1 MSSIEDILP
10 LSPLQSGM
18 LFHATTDESTQDVY
32 LAQLVLDLAG
42 PLDAERLRAAVHGL
56 TKRHSALRSA
66 FVRDVGDPIQVVL
79 ADVEPPWV
87 EIDLTGADADRRADE
102 LLAADRATRFD
113 LDQPPLIRAMLL
125 RFAADRHRLVL
136 TNHHLVM
143 DGWSTPLLMRDLF
156 ALYAGET
163 LPQAR
168 PFRDHLAW
176 LANRDKAESLVA
188 WKDALGDLDT
198 ATLLVPAAV
207 HADPVLPSE
216 VVLDIPGLTAFA
228 RGQGVT
234 TNTVVQV
241 AWGILASRL
250 TGRDDV
256 VFGATVAGRPAD
268 LPGVESM
275 VGLFINTIPV
285 RLRLNPGERVDDLL
299 ARVQDEQA
307 ELLDHQHVGLA
318 EVQRAIGSG
327 VGELFD
333 SLVVFESFPFDT
345 GAIDAAVASTG
356 LRVTATSR
364 PISTHYP
371 LTLMV
376 MPHGDSLEFTLKYRP
391 DLVTDPEGLLGRLR
405 DLLAEIVAHPRAM
418 VAVLGRVTVEPPRAV
433 PAVPT
438 PESTLVELFAAQ
450 VARTPDAPAVEFH
463 GDTLT
468 YAELDARAEAL
479 AARLPVGP
487 EDLVAIVLP
496 RSADLVI
503 AALAVVKA
511 GAGYLP
517 IDPGY
522 PAERIQATLADAEPV
537 AVITDLDAEFVLPT
551 GRRRAGADNVAY
563 VIYTSGSTGA
573 PKGVIVTHRDVVTL
587 LTAAR
592 PLVEFGPGD
601 VWTLF
606 HSFAFDF
613 SVWEMWA
620 PLVTGGTLVVVPH
633 EISRSPEDFRALLAQ
648 RRVTVLNQTPSA
660 YYQLDTAG
668 LPDLRVVIFG
678 GEALDPTRLTPGPR
692 LINMYGITETTV
704 HVTFRELDPTV
715 TGSVIGLGLPGLT
728 VHVLDSALAP
738 VPVGVPGEM
747 YVGGGQLARGY
758 LGRPGLTASRF
769 VANPFGEGRLYRS
782 GDLARW
788 TESGELEYLGRA
800 DDQVKIRGF
809 RVEVGETEAVLATAP
824 GVTHAAV
831 VARTD
836 GPSGVHLAA
845 YIVGTSDLD
854 VVREHLRARL
864 PEHMLPAGYV
874 VLDALPLTGNG
885 KLDRRAL
892 PPLDF
897 GATTGRPAST
907 DTERLLAD
915 LFAQVLGRDT
925 VGVDQSFFELGGDSI
940 ISIQLVGRARAAGV
954 VLSPRQVFEL
964 RTVAELAAAVDRVAD
979 QAVPSAVAADG
990 VGEVNPTPIMRTF
1003 LARGGPFE
1011 RFSQAVLVPV
1021 PLGATRP
1028 TVAGALQTLLDHHDL
1043 LRARSVLTN
1052 GHQQTVA
1059 SEDAD
1064 SLVHAVERT
1073 DPDLLRVSSVLGD
1086 GHEVTVAPA
1095 GADSLARGVER
1106 TDDPD
1111 LLQTLTVADD
1121 GHELTV
1127 APVGSVDAD
1136 SLVHRVE
1143 RTDDPDLLR
1152 REHAAAVARLDRA
1165 GGVLVQLTWFDPGF
1179 ALLTCHHVAT
1189 DGYSCQILADDLAA
1203 ALRGEEL
1210 PPVVTSF
1217 RAWAERLPAVAA
1229 ARAAELP
1236 LWRAIVDGPDPVLGT
1251 RRLDP
1256 ARDTRET
1263 VREVTASLPVV
1274 VTDAL
1279 LTTVPAAFHTGP
1291 AEVLMAA
1298 FGRAVAVWRGTEERS
1313 TVVTVEAH
1321 GREQHVV
1328 DGADISRTV
1337 GWFTTQYP
1345 VRLDVTGDL
1354 AAAVK
1359 RVKQHVADLPDRGIG
1374 YGLLRHFTDSGLDAF
1389 PEPQIL
1395 FNYIGRVAPPVDDPL
1410 GFARIGFGGVA
1421 PAADLGLPAAAALVV
1436 NAVVPDGGGL
1446 EIQLR
1451 YPAGLFAEDQVSR
1464 LADLWVAELAVLASY
1479 RGQGG
1484 RTPSDLPLVEASQAD
1499 VELWEERFPALS
1511 DVLPL
1516 SPLQQGLLF
1525 HANYDADAVDFYSVQ
1540 LVVDLH
1546 GPVDVT
1552 RLRSAAAS
1560 LVARHPVL
1568 RTAFCDETTTPA
1580 QVVLSDVAPTMVL
1593 LDLTA
1598 QAYEEFLEAD
1608 RRARFDLTRPP
1619 LVRLTLVRLADDDY
1633 RLVVTNHHL
1642 VLDGWS
1648 TPLVVRDLFAL
1659 YEGRA
1664 LAAPPRPYRDFLA
1677 WLTRR
1682 DHDTSLSA
1690 WANVLDGVDEPTL
1703 LVSADLGDAS
1713 VLPAEVVDAISPE
1726 LTARLTR
1733 AARANGVTLNTLLS
1747 AAWGVVLGAL
1757 TGRDDV
1763 VFGLAVSGRP
1773 PELAGVESMVGLF
1786 INTVPVR
1793 VRWSPG
1799 DPVSALLTR
1808 LHDARTSVLDHE
1820 HVGLSDIQALTPV
1833 TGRLFDTLMVFETF
1847 PLDTADLLDP
1857 ARSGDL
1863 TARVGWSRGYTH
1875 YPMTLMLMPDG
1886 DLLRI
1891 KLEYRADV
1899 FERDAVAE
1907 VLNRVLAVL
1916 AAFADDQGTELSRV
1930 DVLGADERGRVLAW
1944 AGTDLPTRAVT
1955 VPDLIAVQAPDA
1967 VAVVCGDVSL
1977 TFAELGARSDRLAAH
1992 LVSLGVGPE
2001 TPVAL
2006 LLPRSTD
2013 VVVAMLAV
2021 WKAGGVTV
2029 PLDPTYPA
2037 ERVAAVLVEAAP
2049 VAVITH
2055 RGLTDEP
2062 AVFADEPETWTGQ
2075 GQPQGPVGPDSAAY
2089 IVFTSGST
2097 GKPKGVVATHR
2108 GVVNLTAAHRQAF
2121 IDPAGE
2127 RLGRPVRAL
2136 NVLSFAF
2143 DGSVDPLLWLFAGH
2157 ELHILPDHL
2166 IGDPQGIVDHV
2177 RTAEIDFIDAP
2188 PSLMDLLIPAGLLDG
2203 PLSVVATGAEAV
2215 GNRLWDQL
2223 AAAEV
2228 TALNL
2233 YGPTECTVDA
2243 LWTVVDQ
2250 GDPHIGR
2257 PVANGRAYVLDS
2269 ALRLVPV
2276 GVPGELYIA
2285 GAGLARGYLG
2295 RPWETA
2301 ARFVANPFG
2310 AGRLYRTG
2318 DMVRW
2323 TRAGTVE
2330 FLGRVDDQVK
2340 IRGYRVEP
2348 GEVESVLSG
2357 LPGVAQA
2364 AVVARDGR
2372 LVAYVTGPAATA
2384 ELRSELA
2391 RLLPDHLVPAAI
2403 VPLEALPKQP
2413 NGKLDRRALP
2423 APDFSG
2429 HSTRQP
2435 ATDTEHLVHGLFADL
2450 LDVPS
2455 VGMDDSFFALGG
2467 HSLLAARLVARLR
2480 AEVDGP
2486 LSIRAVFDTPT
2497 AAGLAAH
2504 LDTLAGS
2511 PSRPVL
2517 RAATRPNH
2525 VPLSAAQAR
2534 LWFHDRLNGP
2544 SAAYTMPFASRLTGS
2559 LDLEAL
2565 RRAFDDVVARHEIL
2579 RTVLEEHDGV
2589 PHQRVLEATVPFTVT
2604 DTADPEKDLARSAA
2618 EPFRLDTDIPIRV
2631 KVFRV
2636 AADEHV
2642 LLLTIHHSAA
2652 DDWSTGPLLRDL
2664 AIAYSARK
2672 ASKAPAWAPL
2682 PLQYADY
2689 ALWQQKLLSSVA
2701 AEQLA
2706 HWSTVLDGVPN
2717 AIALPVDRPR
2727 PATPIAAAGRVRA
2740 EIPADTVARLRPLLT
2755 DTGASELMLAH
2766 AAVAVLLHKLGGGVD
2781 IPLGALVAGRGEQAV
2796 ADLVGFFVNTVV
2808 LRVDLSGDPTP
2819 RELLGRVREVALSAY
2834 ANADVPFE
2842 RVVEA
2847 VNPER
2852 EPGRHP
2858 LFQTLVD
2865 YWNPD
2870 GGPNGLPGLTTTVV
2884 DAGAPAA
2891 PKFDLAFGV
2900 TTGDGAL
2907 LVSAEFAE
2915 DLFDRATVERLLD
2928 RLHLVVEA
2936 IVAAPDLPLSRMS
2949 VLDERER
2956 HLVLEAWNDNAVAV
2970 PALTAVDLFAEQV
2983 AASPD
2988 AVAVVGG
2995 GSATFRELDDLSDR
3009 LAAHLVSLGVGP
3021 EDRVAVVLPRSVSV
3035 VIAML
3040 AVWKTGGVVVPVDP
3054 TYPADRIAL
3063 VLDDANPAVVI
3074 GSAVPGRTVVTADPA
3089 TWTGAGIPVGVVAP
3103 DSAAYL
3109 IHTSGSTGRPK
3120 GVVGTHR
3127 GLVNLAWSHRDAVM
3141 PQERLRV
3148 LNAVSF
3154 AFDAAVD
3161 PVLWLLSGHEMHIL
3175 PQEAMGDPRAITQY
3189 VRSAAIDY
3197 VDAPPSL
3204 LELLLDEGLLE
3215 GDHRPS
3221 VVATGAEAVG
3231 PHLWE
3236 RIAAADVL
3244 GVNFYGPTEATV
3256 DASWARIT
3264 PDRAPHIGGPIA
3276 NARLYVLDQALS
3288 PVPAGVPGE
3297 LYIGGPGVA
3306 RGYHGKPGETA
3317 ARFVANPFGSGRL
3330 YRTGDLVRWTDAG
3343 TVEFLGRVDDQVKIR
3358 GYRVEPGEVEAALI
3372 ALADVRQ
3379 AVVVARGDAL
3389 VGYVT
3394 ALPETDGAAVR
3405 DAVAL
3410 VLPQHLVPSR
3420 VVVLDE
3426 FPLLPNGKLDRKSLP
3441 VPDAVGGRA
3450 PATATEETVARV
3462 YATLLDRD
3470 QVCADDSFFDLGGH
3484 SLLAA
3489 RLIAKIRSEL
3499 DVDLSVRAVFE
3510 APTVAGL
3517 ASLVDQ
3523 ASRSYRPTLVAR
3535 PRPNRVPLSAA
3546 QARLWF
3552 LHKLDGPS
3560 GTYNVPFAVRLG
3572 GALDVDALRAAL
3584 GDVIARHESLRTIFI
3599 EENGVPSQHIL
3610 DEVATPFTVREASE
3624 SLVQAEAD
3632 YPFDLSREIPIRATV
3647 LRLGADDHVFVL
3659 VVHHIAS
3666 DEWSTGPLLR
3676 DLADAYAARRDGTA
3690 PDWAPL
3696 PVQYADYTLWQ
3707 NDLLDGLLADQ
3718 LGYWTRTLSEL
3729 PEAIPLPTDHPRVP
3743 KETSPGGVVRFTV
3756 PANVVTGLRTLG
3768 REVGATDFM
3777 VVTTAVT
3784 ALLHKLGAGKDIPL
3798 GALVAG
3804 RGDDAI
3810 TDLVGFFVNTVVLR
3824 TDLAGDPTLRDVLA
3838 RVREAALGAF
3848 ANADAPFDRVV
3859 DAVKPDRAIG
3869 RHPLFQTMVDFRTTD
3884 TGTATLPGVS
3894 ARPVT
3899 GTLAGGAKFDLAFN
3913 FAPMPDG
3920 SLDGSLEYDASLF
3933 EHASAQTLTQR
3944 LGHVL
3949 STAAAAPT
3957 TPLSKLDVLDPAE
3970 RELLVHGWNDTAAPV
3985 DDVSVPALFAEQVAR
4000 TPNAIAVISGD
4011 TTLTYAEL
4019 DRAAYAFAAALK
4031 DRGIGREDIVGLH
4044 LDRSPELIAA
4054 MLGTQRIGAAFVPLE
4069 PSWPAQRITDIHGSA
4084 RLRAVITA
4092 TGVGLPALDVPV
4104 LQVADLRSDTAIA
4117 NVRPHPN
4124 GLAYVIYTSGTT
4136 GTPKGAMILHKAIAA
4151 RLLWQKEMLGFGLG
4165 DAALFKAPLGFDIS
4179 INEIFLPL
4187 VTGGAV
4193 VVAAPGAE
4201 RDVEYLLRLITD
4213 HRVSFTYLV
4222 ASMLDMLLQLPG
4234 ITAVTDTLK
4243 HVWCG
4248 GEALTPELFDRF
4260 RRTLG
4265 ATMYHGYG
4273 PAEATIGVSHEFYR
4287 GDAVRRGVSIG
4298 RPNPNTRIHV
4308 LDPALNPVPVGVQGE
4323 LYTGGLPLGRGYVG
4337 DPAQT
4342 ASRFVADPWTPGA
4355 RLYRT
4360 GDLARWTAAGT
4371 LEFLGRVD
4379 HQVKIRGM
4387 RVELQEIE
4395 AALAAHDAVRHAVV
4409 VTVRGPS
4416 GATQL
4421 AGYCTG
4427 TGLDGDV
4434 LRGWLAER
4442 LPEHMVPPTIQVLDA
4457 IPVTPSGKVDR
4468 KALPAPDFTAGA
4480 RRPVTEVEE
4489 LVCALFAEVLGL
4501 PRVGVD
4507 DSFFALGGDSIV
4519 SLQLVAKARAA
4530 GLVIAPRDVFDSRTA
4545 GDLARLVAD
4554 RTPKTIMGSTID
4566 ALGEVPLTPV
4576 MRAVLSRDGLRRRYA
4591 QAAVVAAPANL
4602 DPTALASAVAA
4613 VLRHHDALRAVVS
4626 PDGDGWRYVVPP
4638 AGDGDGVLRAGHGDV
4653 RAELDAAADR
4663 LDPAAGVML
4672 QVVWFREVIGI
4683 VVHHFAVDGVSWR
4696 ILLPD
4701 LADAYA
4707 AAVDGRAPQLPP
4719 VGTSLRAWA
4728 VGLAAANREYEV
4740 DYWRSVLDGGD
4751 TPLGRGLDPSL
4762 DVLSTVRDVRVQLPV
4777 DVSRALLTDV
4787 PDRYFARVDDVLL
4800 TALAVVLRR
4809 RGGPT
4814 LVELEGHGREDAV
4827 VEGADL
4833 SRTVG
4838 WFTNTYPVRLDI
4850 DHSDIG
4856 DALKQVKETLRVVPD
4871 KGIGYGLLHEPP
4883 TPAQITFNYL
4893 GRYGGSDAT
4902 GPWSQLGDYADMA
4915 GISDPTAPAPNA
4927 LEITALTEDT
4937 ADGPVLRATWCY
4949 PEGVLTQ
4956 EDVMALATGWVDAL
4970 AELAAQDD
4978 AGGHTPSDM
4987 PLVAID
4993 QASLDAFEE
5002 QWGDL

>member
-18 LFHATTDESTQDVY
+18 LFHSTVDESTQDVY

-42 PLDAERLRAAVHGL
+42 PLDAERMRAAVHGL

-79 ADVEPPWV
+79 AEVEVPWV
-87 EIDLTGADADRRADE
+87 EVDLTGADDERRADD
-102 LLAADRATRFD
+102 LLATDRATRFD

-156 ALYAGET
+156 ALYAGEA
-163 LPQAR
+163 LPEAR

-176 LANRDKAESLVA
+176 LANRDKAESLAA
-188 WKDALGDLDT
+188 WKNALGDVDT
-198 ATLLVPAAV
+198 STLLVPAAV
-207 HADPVLPSE
+207 NADAVLPSE

-228 RGQGVT
+228 RAQGVT
-234 TNTVVQV
+234 TNTVVQA

-256 VFGATVAGRPAD
+256 IFGATVAGRPAD

-285 RLRLNPGERVDDLL
+285 RLRLNPAETVTALL

-356 LRVTATSR
+356 LRVTSTGR

-376 MPHGDSLEFTLKYRP
+376 MPDGDTLEFTLKYRP
-391 DLVTDPEGLLGRLR
+391 DLVTDPDGLLGRLR
-405 DLLAEIVAHPRAM
+405 DLLAEIVARPAAR
-418 VAVLGRVTVEPPRAV
+418 VAALGRVAVEPV
-433 PAVPT
+433 PAIPAVET
-438 PESTLVELFAAQ
+438 PESTLVDLFAAQ
-450 VARTPDAPAVEFH
+450 VARTPDAPAVKFQGE
-463 GDTLT
+463 TLT
-468 YAELDARAEAL
+468 YAELDARANAL
-479 AARLPVGP
+479 AARLMVSP
-487 EDLVAIVLP
+487 EDLVAVLLP
-496 RSADLVI
+496 RSADLAV

-522 PAERIQATLADAEPV
+522 PQERVRATLADASPV
-537 AVITDLDAEFVLPT
+537 AVITTLDLDVDLPVLHPT
-551 GRRRAGADNVAY
+551 QPAAPAVMGGSTPDNTAY

-573 PKGVIVTHRDVVTL
+573 PKGVVVTHRDVVTL
-587 LTAAR
+587 LSAAQ
-592 PLVEFGPGD
+592 PLFGFGPAD

-613 SVWEMWA
+613 SVWELWG

-633 EISRSPEDFRALLAQ
+633 EVSRSPEDFRDLLVAHG
-648 RRVTVLNQTPSA
+648 VTVLNQTPSA
-660 YYQLDTAG
+660 FYQLSAVERRG
-668 LPDLRVVIFG
+668 FVPRVVIFG
-678 GEALDPTRLTPGPR
+678 GEALDPTRIAGWPGTR
-692 LINMYGITETTV
+692 LVNMYGITETTV
-704 HVTFRELDPTV
+704 HVTFRELDPTAA
-715 TGSVIGLGLPGLT
+715 GSVIGLGLPGLT
-728 VHVLDSALAP
+728 VHVLDSSLAP

-758 LGRPGLTASRF
+758 LGRSALTASRF
-769 VANPFGEGRLYRS
+769 VADPFGAPGSRLYRS

-809 RVEVGETEAVLATAP
+809 RIEVGETEAVLATAP

-836 GPSGVHLAA
+836 GPSGAHLAA
-845 YIVGTSDLD
+845 YVVGTSDID
-854 VVREHLRARL
+854 AIREHLRARL
-864 PEHMLPAGYV
+864 PEHMLPAGFV

-897 GATTGRPAST
+897 GTDTGRSAST

-964 RTVAELAAAVDRVAD
+964 RTVAELAAAIDRAAD
-979 QAVPSAVAADG
+979 QSVPPQLVAADG
-990 VGEVNPTPIMRTF
+990 AGAVTPTPIMRTF

-1021 PLGATRP
+1021 PAGATRS
-1028 TVAGALQTLLDHHDL
+1028 TVVGALQALLDHHDM
-1043 LRARSVLTN
+1043 LRARSVL
-1052 GHQQTVA
+1052 
-1059 SEDAD
+1059 
-1064 SLVHAVERT
+1064 
-1073 DPDLLRVSSVLGD
+1073 GD
-1086 GHEVTVAPA
+1086 
-1095 GADSLARGVER
+1095 D
-1106 TDDPD
+1106 
-1111 LLQTLTVADD
+1111 
-1121 GHELTV
+1121 HELTV
-1127 APVGSVDAD
+1127 APAGSVDAGP
-1136 SLVHRVE
+1136 LVHRVE

-1165 GGVLVQLTWFDPGF
+1165 GGLLAQLTWFDPGF

-1189 DGYSCQILADDLAA
+1189 DGYSCRILADDLSA
-1203 ALRGEEL
+1203 ALRGEDL

-1217 RAWAERLPAVAA
+1217 RAWADRLPAVAD
-1229 ARAAELP
+1229 ARTAELP
-1236 LWRAIVDGPDPVLGT
+1236 LWLAVVEGPDPVLGA

-1263 VREVTASLPVV
+1263 VREVTASLPVAA
-1274 VTDAL
+1274 TEAL
-1279 LTTVPAAFHTGP
+1279 LTTVPVAFHTGP
-1291 AEVLMAA
+1291 GEVLMAA
-1298 FGRAVAVWRGTEERS
+1298 FGRAVAAWRGTGELS
-1313 TVVTVEAH
+1313 TLITVEAH
-1321 GREQHVV
+1321 GREQHIV
-1328 DGADISRTV
+1328 DGADLSRTV

-1345 VRLDVTGDL
+1345 VRLDATGDL
-1354 AAAVK
+1354 ATTVK
-1359 RVKQHVADLPDRGIG
+1359 RVKQHLADLPDRGVG
-1374 YGLLRHFTDSGLDAF
+1374 HGLLRHFTDSGLDAF

-1395 FNYIGRVAPPVDDPL
+1395 FNYIGRVAPPTDDPL
-1410 GFARIGFGGVA
+1410 GFATIGFGGVA
-1421 PAADLGLPAAAALVV
+1421 PAADRGLPAAAALVV
-1436 NAVVPDGGGL
+1436 NAVIPDGAGL

-1451 YPAGLFAEDQVSR
+1451 YPASLFDEDKVSR
-1464 LADLWVAELAVLASY
+1464 LADLWAAELTALASY

-1484 RTPSDLPLVEASQAD
+1484 RTPSDLPLVQASQAD
-1499 VELWEERFPALS
+1499 VELWEERFPELS

-1540 LVVDLH
+1540 LVVDLN
-1546 GPVDVT
+1546 GAVDVD
-1552 RLRSAAAS
+1552 RLRAAAAA

-1568 RTAFCDETTTPA
+1568 RTAFSDETATPA
-1580 QVVLSDVAPTMVL
+1580 QVVLGEVTPTLVV
-1593 LDLTA
+1593 LDLSTE
-1598 QAYEEFLEAD
+1598 AYEEFLEAD
-1608 RRARFDLTRPP
+1608 RRARFDLTQPP
-1619 LVRLTLVRLADDDY
+1619 LVRLTLVRVGDRDH

-1659 YEGRA
+1659 YENRA

-1682 DHDTSLSA
+1682 DHDASLAA
-1690 WANVLDGVDEPTL
+1690 WANVFDGVDEPTL
-1703 LVSADLGDAS
+1703 LVSADLRDAS
-1713 VLPAEVVDAISPE
+1713 VLPAEVVDAVSPE
-1726 LTARLTR
+1726 LTARLTQV
-1733 AARANGVTLNTLLS
+1733 ARAQGVTLNTLLS

-1773 PELAGVESMVGLF
+1773 PELAGVEAMVGLF

-1793 VRWSPG
+1793 VQWSPG
-1799 DPVSALLTR
+1799 DPVAAVLTR

-1820 HVGLSDIQALTPV
+1820 HVGLSDILALTPV

-1847 PLDTADLLDP
+1847 PLDTADLLDQ
-1857 ARSGDL
+1857 ARSDGL
-1863 TARVGWSRGYTH
+1863 TAQVGWSRGYTH

-1891 KLEYRADV
+1891 KLEYRTDV
-1899 FERDAVAE
+1899 FERDAVAQ
-1907 VLNRVLAVL
+1907 VLSRVLAVL
-1916 AAFADDQGTELSRV
+1916 AAFADDPGTELSRV
-1930 DVLGADERGRVLAW
+1930 DVLSAAERDRVLGW
-1944 AGTDLPTRAVT
+1944 SGTDLPVRAVT
-1955 VPDLIAVQAPDA
+1955 VPDLVAEQAPDA
-1967 VAVVCGDVSL
+1967 VAVVCGGSSL
-1977 TFAELGARSDRLAAH
+1977 TFAELGARSDLLASH

-2029 PLDPTYPA
+2029 PLDPNYPA
-2037 ERVAAVLVEAAP
+2037 DRVASVLAEVDP

-2055 RGLTDEP
+2055 RGLADSP
-2062 AVFADEPETWTGQ
+2062 AVLVDEPETWTGQ
-2075 GQPQGPVGPDSAAY
+2075 GQPQGPAGPDSAAY

-2097 GKPKGVVATHR
+2097 GRPKGVVATHR

-2143 DGSVDPLLWLFAGH
+2143 DGSVDPLLWLFSGH
-2157 ELHILPDHL
+2157 ELHILPDEL
-2166 IGDPQGIVDHV
+2166 IGDPQGIVDHT
-2177 RTAEIDFIDAP
+2177 RAAAIDFIDAP

-2215 GNRLWDQL
+2215 GNRLWERL
-2223 AAAEV
+2223 AEADV

-2243 LWTVVDQ
+2243 LWTEVDP
-2250 GDPHIGR
+2250 GEPHIGQ
-2257 PVANGRAYVLDS
+2257 PIANSRAYVLDS

-2285 GAGLARGYLG
+2285 GPGLARGYLG
-2295 RPWETA
+2295 RAGETA
-2301 ARFVANPFG
+2301 TRFVANPFG
-2310 AGRLYRTG
+2310 EGRLYRTG
-2318 DMVRW
+2318 DLVRW
-2323 TRAGTVE
+2323 SQAGTVE

-2372 LVAYVTGPAATA
+2372 LVAYVTGTAAA
-2384 ELRSELA
+2384 EALRAELA
-2391 RLLPDHLVPAAI
+2391 RLLPDYLVPAAI
-2403 VPLEALPKQP
+2403 VQLEALPQQP

-2429 HSTRQP
+2429 QSTRQP
-2435 ATDTEHLVHGLFADL
+2435 ATDTERMVRDLFADL
-2450 LDVPS
+2450 LDVPT
-2455 VGMDDSFFALGG
+2455 VGLDDSFFALGG

-2480 AEVDGP
+2480 AEIDGP

-2504 LDTLAGS
+2504 LDTLAGG
-2511 PSRPVL
+2511 PRRPVL
-2517 RAATRPNH
+2517 RAEKRPDR

-2544 SAAYTMPFASRLTGS
+2544 SAAYTMPFASRLIGA
-2559 LDLEAL
+2559 LDLDAL
-2565 RRAFDDVVARHEIL
+2565 RLAFDDVVARHEIL

-2589 PHQRVLEATVPFTVT
+2589 PYQRVLDAVAVSFTVT
-2604 DTADPEKDLARSAA
+2604 DTADPDKDLERAA
-2618 EPFRLDTDIPIRV
+2618 AVPFRLDTDIPIRV
-2631 KVFRV
+2631 DVFRV
-2636 AADEHV
+2636 TDNEHV
-2642 LLLTIHHSAA
+2642 LLLSIHHSAA
-2652 DDWSTGPLLRDL
+2652 DEWSTGPLLRDL

-2672 ASKAPAWAPL
+2672 TSKSPAWAPL
-2682 PLQYADY
+2682 PVQYADY
-2689 ALWQQKLLSSVA
+2689 TLWQEKVLGSVTG
-2701 AEQLA
+2701 EQLA
-2706 HWSTVLDGVPN
+2706 HWRTILDGAPDAV
-2717 AIALPVDRPR
+2717 ALPVDRPR
-2727 PATPIAAAGRVRA
+2727 PVTPVAGAGRVRD
-2740 EIPADTVARLRPLLT
+2740 EIPAEIVARLRAVLT
-2755 DTGASELMLAH
+2755 DTGASELMAAH
-2766 AAVAVLLHKLGGGVD
+2766 AAVAALLHKLGGGDD

-2819 RELLGRVREVALSAY
+2819 RELLARVRAVALAAY

-2847 VNPER
+2847 VNPGR

-2870 GGPNGLPGLTTTVV
+2870 GGATGLPGLTTTVV
-2884 DAGAPAA
+2884 DPGAPAA

-2900 TTGDGAL
+2900 TTGADGAL

-2915 DLFDRATVERLLD
+2915 DLFDRATVEGMLVRLR
-2928 RLHLVVEA
+2928 RLVEA
-2936 IVAAPDLPLSRMS
+2936 MAAAPDLPLSRVS

-2956 HLVLEAWNDNAVAV
+2956 HLVVEAWNATVVEV
-2970 PALTAVDLFAEQV
+2970 PEHTALDLFAEQ
-2983 AASPD
+2983 ASAGPD

-3009 LAAHLVSLGVGP
+3009 LAAHLTSLGVGP

-3035 VIAML
+3035 VAAML

-3063 VLDDANPAVVI
+3063 VLDDADPVAVI
-3074 GSAVPGRTVVTADPA
+3074 GAAVPGRTAVSDDPS
-3089 TWTGAGIPVGVVAP
+3089 TWTGTGSPAGVVSP

-3120 GVVGTHR
+3120 GVVATHR
-3127 GLVNLAWSHRDAVM
+3127 GLVNLAWSHRLAVM
-3141 PQERLRV
+3141 PRERLRV

-3161 PVLWLLSGHEMHIL
+3161 PLLWLLSGHEMHIL
-3175 PQEAMGDPRAITQY
+3175 AQEAMGDPRAITQY
-3189 VRSAAIDY
+3189 VQSAGIDY

-3204 LELLLDEGLLE
+3204 LELLLDEGLLD
-3215 GDHRPS
+3215 GDNRPK

-3231 PHLWE
+3231 PRLWE
-3236 RIAAADVL
+3236 RIAAANVT

-3256 DASWARIT
+3256 DASWARIE
-3264 PDRAPHIGGPIA
+3264 PDVAPHIGGPIA
-3276 NARLYVLDQALS
+3276 NARLYVLDNALS
-3288 PVPAGVPGE
+3288 PVPPGVPAE

-3317 ARFVANPFGSGRL
+3317 SRFVASPFGDGRL
-3330 YRTGDLVRWTDAG
+3330 YRTGDLVRWTESG

-3358 GYRVEPGEVEAALI
+3358 GYRVEPGEVEAALA
-3372 ALADVRQ
+3372 ALDDVRQ
-3379 AVVVARGDAL
+3379 AVVVGRGGVL

-3394 ALPETDGAAVR
+3394 ALPGADGVAVR

-3426 FPLLPNGKLDRKSLP
+3426 LPLLPNGKLDRKALP
-3441 VPDAVGGRA
+3441 APDAVGGRA
-3450 PATATEETVARV
+3450 PATATETAVARV
-3462 YATLLDRD
+3462 YAALLDRD
-3470 QVCADDSFFDLGGH
+3470 QVGADDSFFDLGGH

-3489 RLIAKIRSEL
+3489 RLVARLRSEH
-3499 DVDLSVRAVFE
+3499 DADLSVRAVFE

-3517 ASLVDQ
+3517 AALVDQ
-3523 ASRSYRPTLVAR
+3523 AARSHRPALVAR
-3535 PRPNRVPLSAA
+3535 PRLSRVPLSAA

-3560 GTYNVPFAVRLG
+3560 GTYNVPFAVRLS
-3572 GALDVDALRAAL
+3572 GALDAEALRAAI
-3584 GDVIARHESLRTIFI
+3584 GDVIARHESLRTVFL
-3599 EENGVPSQHIL
+3599 EEDGVPRQHIL
-3610 DEVATPFTVREASE
+3610 DEVGTPFAVRDTTE
-3624 SLVQAEAD
+3624 SALQVQVQTEAD
-3632 YPFDLSREIPIRATV
+3632 YPFDLSREVPIRATL
-3647 LRLGADDHVFVL
+3647 LRIGATDHAFVL

-3676 DLADAYAARRDGTA
+3676 DLADAYAARRAGAA
-3690 PDWAPL
+3690 PDWTPL

-3718 LGYWTRTLSEL
+3718 LGHWTRTLSEL
-3729 PEAIPLPTDHPRVP
+3729 PEAIPLPTDHPRAP
-3743 KETSPGGVVRFTV
+3743 KETSQGGVVRFTV
-3756 PANVVTGLRTLG
+3756 PANVVTGLRALG

-3777 VVTTAVT
+3777 VVAAAVT
-3784 ALLHKLGAGKDIPL
+3784 TLLHKLGAGKDIPL

-3804 RGDDAI
+3804 RGDDAVA
-3810 TDLVGFFVNTVVLR
+3810 DLVGFFVNTVVLR
-3824 TDLAGDPTLRDVLA
+3824 TDLTGDPTLRDVLA
-3838 RVREAALGAF
+3838 RVRETALGAF

-3859 DAVKPDRAIG
+3859 EAVNPDRATG
-3869 RHPLFQTMVDFRTTD
+3869 RHPLFQTMVDFRTA
-3884 TGTATLPGVS
+3884 GVGGAALPGVS
-3894 ARPVT
+3894 ARPVSDDAAVT
-3899 GTLAGGAKFDLAFN
+3899 GGAKFDLAFN
-3913 FAPMPDG
+3913 FAPLPDG

-3933 EHASAQTLTQR
+3933 EQTSVQTLTRR
-3944 LGHVL
+3944 LSRVL
-3949 STAAAAPT
+3949 STASAAPR

-3970 RELLVHGWNDTAAPV
+3970 RELLVHGWNDTATPV
-3985 DDVSVPALFAEQVAR
+3985 ADVTVPALFAQQVAR
-4000 TPNAIAVISGD
+4000 TPDATAVISGD
-4011 TTLTYAEL
+4011 TTLTYSEL
-4019 DRAAYAFAAALK
+4019 DSAANAVAAALT
-4031 DRGIGREDIVGLH
+4031 DRGIGREDIIGLH

-4054 MLGTQRIGAAFVPLE
+4054 MLGVQRIGAAFVPLE
-4069 PSWPAQRITDIHGSA
+4069 PSWPAQRVTDIHGSA
-4084 RLRAVITA
+4084 RLRAVITES
-4092 TGVGLPALDVPV
+4092 GIGLPELDVPV
-4104 LQVADLRSDTAIA
+4104 LRVAELHSDTEVVPA
-4117 NVRPHPN
+4117 RLHPD
-4124 GLAYVIYTSGTT
+4124 GLAYVIYTSGST

-4151 RLLWQKEMLGFGLG
+4151 RLLWQREMLGFGPG

-4201 RDVEYLLRLITD
+4201 RDVEYLLGLITD

-4260 RRTLG
+4260 RRTLD

-4287 GDAVRRGVSIG
+4287 GDAVRRGISIG
-4298 RPNPNTRIHV
+4298 RPNPNTRVHI
-4308 LDPALNPVPVGVQGE
+4308 LDAALNPVPAGVQGE

-4360 GDLARWTAAGT
+4360 GDLARWTAEGT

-4395 AALAAHDAVRHAVV
+4395 AALAAHDAVRQAVV

-4427 TGLDGDV
+4427 TRLDGDA
-4434 LRGWLAER
+4434 LRGWLGER
-4442 LPEHMVPPTIQVLDA
+4442 LPEHMVPPTIQVLEA

-4468 KALPAPDFTAGA
+4468 RALPAPDFTAST
-4480 RRPVTEVEE
+4480 RKPVTAVEE
-4489 LVCALFAEVLGL
+4489 LVCSLFAEVLGL

-4530 GLVIAPRDVFDSRTA
+4530 GLVISPRDVFDSRTA
-4545 GDLARLVAD
+4545 GDLARVVAD
-4554 RTPKTIMGSTID
+4554 RVPETIKESTID
-4566 ALGEVPLTPV
+4566 AVGEVPLTPV

-4591 QAAVVAAPANL
+4591 QAAVVAAPADL
-4602 DPTALASAVAA
+4602 DPSALTSAVAA
-4613 VLRHHDALRAVVS
+4613 VMRHHDALRAVVT

-4638 AGDGDGVLRAGHGDV
+4638 AGSGDGVVRAGRGDV

-4663 LDPAAGVML
+4663 LDPAAGVLL
-4672 QVVWFREVIGI
+4672 QVVWFQDVIGI
-4683 VVHHFAVDGVSWR
+4683 VVHHLAVDGVSWR

-4701 LADAYA
+4701 LADAYEDA
-4707 AAVDGRAPQLPP
+4707 AAGRPTGLAP

-4728 VGLAAANREYEV
+4728 VGLASANRQSEV
-4740 DYWRSVLDGGD
+4740 DYWRSVLQGES
-4751 TPLGRGLDPSL
+4751 TLLGSRTLDPVR
-4762 DVLSTVRDVRVQLPV
+4762 DVLSTVRDVRVELSV
-4777 DVSRALLTDV
+4777 EVSRAVLTDV
-4787 PDRYFARVDDVLL
+4787 PDLYFARVDDVLL
-4800 TALAVVLRR
+4800 TALGVALRR
-4809 RGGPT
+4809 HGGPT
-4814 LVELEGHGREDAV
+4814 LVELEGHGREDSV

-4838 WFTNTYPVRLDI
+4838 WFTSTYPVRLTV
-4850 DHSDIG
+4850 DHPDIG
-4856 DALKQVKETLRVVPD
+4856 DALKHVKETLRAIPD

-4883 TPAQITFNYL
+4883 NPAQITFNYL
-4893 GRYGGSDAT
+4893 GRYGGVGAG
-4902 GPWSQLGDYADMA
+4902 GPWTQLGEYADVA
-4915 GISDPTAPAPNA
+4915 GISDLTAPAANT

-4937 ADGPVLRATWCY
+4937 AAGPVLRATWSY

-4956 EDVMALATGWVDAL
+4956 DEVMALATRWTEAL
-4970 AELAAQDD
+4970 TELAAQDHP
-4978 AGGHTPSDM
+4978 GGHTPSDM
-4987 PLVAID
+4987 SLVTID